1 MAEYDVALCVTLKL
15 TGFSEVLTA
24 LIIRASHNIP
34 EDDHRHISSRQNLKS
49 QLWQSLAQ
57 INKDNVPYSLTV
69 SSPNVV
75 TVIRE
80 DETDRTCS
88 THGGDETCLKRFNRR
103 LEGKI
108 EVQTCERKDGVN
120 MAHGRVQ

>member
-1 MAEYDVALCVTLKL
+1 MIVSWDFSLCVTLKL

-24 LIIRASHNIP
+24 LIIRVSHTIP
-34 EDDHRHISSRQNLKS
+34 EDDRHISSRQNLKS

-88 THGGDETCLKRFNRR
+88 THGGDETYLKRFNR
-103 LEGKI
+103 E
-108 EVQTCERKDGVN
+108 T
-120 MAHGRVQ
+120 